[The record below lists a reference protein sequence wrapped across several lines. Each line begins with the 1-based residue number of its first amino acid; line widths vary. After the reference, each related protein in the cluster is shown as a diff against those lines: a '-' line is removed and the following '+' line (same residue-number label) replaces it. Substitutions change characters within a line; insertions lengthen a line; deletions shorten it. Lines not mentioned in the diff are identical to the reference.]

1 MHTIP
6 SESEQLLSQ
15 LPDEARKI
23 VAAIQTHPK
32 VVAVLLFGSWAR
44 GEPSPI
50 SDVDIAV
57 ILQAPDPDDEAEV
70 GSMYSNKVD
79 VVLFHRL
86 PLHIQFEVLKTGKE
100 LFVRD
105 EAAYAEVRYSVLR
118 NYLEMTRFYRTMM
131 EMMLR

>member
-1 MHTIP
+1 MHAI
-6 SESEQLLSQ
+6 SSGSEQLLSQ

-23 VAAIQTHPK
+23 VAAIQIHPK

-105 EAAYAEVRYSVLR
+105 ETAYTEVRYSVSR
-118 NYLEMTRFYRTMM
+118 NYLEMTRFYRTML